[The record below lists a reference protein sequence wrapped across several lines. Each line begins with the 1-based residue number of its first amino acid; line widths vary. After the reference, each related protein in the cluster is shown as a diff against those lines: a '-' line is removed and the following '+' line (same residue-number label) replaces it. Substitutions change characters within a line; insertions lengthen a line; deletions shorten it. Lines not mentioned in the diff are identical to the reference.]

1 MRLLVLESILSFAR
15 AILGRKFLSTQT
27 LIVRKLNRT
36 VQDEFFHVRQAEAY
50 LKGRWDIW
58 DPKITTPP
66 GLCVRS
72 ASQSFF
78 SCNSLQKADRLGL
91 DTLFLVY

>member
-1 MRLLVLESILSFAR
+1 MRRLVLKSLLSFAR
-15 AILGRKFLSTQT
+15 AILSRKFLSTKT
-27 LIVRKLNRT
+27 LIVRKLKTT
-36 VQDEFFHVRQAEAY
+36 VKDEFFHVRQAEAY
-50 LKGRWDIW
+50 LKGRWDVW

-78 SCNSLQKADRLGL
+78 SPALAFRKLIGWG
-91 DTLFLVY
+91 